1 MIDFF
6 VKSGTWAISITTLVF
21 TFVPEK
27 YFEKNIILNRIL
39 QLKGII
45 TKLKLSMAIF
55 SKWIIVKKLSILMSV
70 TQLV

>member
-39 QLKGII
+39 TLLCVFI
-45 TKLKLSMAIF
+45 
-55 SKWIIVKKLSILMSV
+55 IIVIFYCEKFFGYKL
-70 TQLV
+70 